1 MIRPVGVNTTMEW
14 IDQLLSS
21 KLAGGLGFITIL
33 SVIVWAYRVI
43 MLYCQETRDEY
54 RNRLNEA
61 VLELEQQKTI
71 NIRLELRI
79 QTMEFLNTL
88 KDNK

>member
-1 MIRPVGVNTTMEW
+1 MGTFN
-14 IDQLLSS
+14 QLLTSNYV
-21 KLAGGLGFITIL
+21 GGVGFFAIL
-33 SVIVWAYRVI
+33 SGILWAYRVI

-61 VLELEQQKTI
+61 VLELEQQKTT

-88 KDNK
+88 REGK